1 MTFKLLSYVRHKEQE
16 IEGLVISPSS
26 QNSSHVTIYDPDCPN
41 DDDFEEESYGS
52 GSALEFHGN
61 ELEQIERPS
70 TELIDKCKEV
80 VERVGTSYLD
90 SYEII

>member
-26 QNSSHVTIYDPDCPN
+26 QQSSHVTIYDPDCPN
-41 DDDFEEESYGS
+41 DNELEDESYGP

-61 ELEQIERPS
+61 ELEQIKTPS
-70 TELIDKCKEV
+70 TELINKCREVIKLFKEV
-80 VERVGTSYLD
+80 
-90 SYEII
+90 IN

>member
-26 QNSSHVTIYDPDCPN
+26 QQSSHVTIYDPDCPN
-41 DDDFEEESYGS
+41 DNELEDESYGL

-61 ELEQIERPS
+61 ELEQIETPS
-70 TELIDKCKEV
+70 TELISKCTEV
-80 VERVGTSYLD
+80 IELFKDV
-90 SYEII
+90 I

>member
-26 QNSSHVTIYDPDCPN
+26 QQSSHVTIYDPDCPN
-41 DDDFEEESYGS
+41 DNELEDESYGL
-52 GSALEFHGN
+52 GSALEFCGN

-70 TELIDKCKEV
+70 TELIDKCTGVIKLFKEV
-80 VERVGTSYLD
+80 
-90 SYEII
+90 I